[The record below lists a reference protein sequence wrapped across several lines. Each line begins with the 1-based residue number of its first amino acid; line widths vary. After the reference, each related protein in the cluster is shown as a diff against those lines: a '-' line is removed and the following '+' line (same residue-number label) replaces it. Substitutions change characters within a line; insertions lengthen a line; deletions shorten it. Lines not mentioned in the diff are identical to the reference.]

1 MWQRLK
7 SLDRYTLDSVPVDQ
21 CREFEPDPFQEE
33 KEITLSLTFA
43 AWRLLARESA
53 NQGMF
58 KALENAI
65 IPITHTFTLS
75 QWQNIAD
82 ECSDPRVRNLLEAE
96 GIKAQVKQW
105 IGVDS
110 SCISAIAYNEVSHK
124 LKIRFVSN
132 LTYEYDNLLYDTF
145 SAFSEADSKG
155 RFFNLY
161 IKDQYPYRLL

>member
-53 NQGMF
+53 NQRMF

-65 IPITHTFTLS
+65 IPITHTFTLK
-75 QWQNIAD
+75 QWQNIANSS
-82 ECSDPRVRNLLEAE
+82 SDRTVRDLLEAE
-96 GIKAQVKQW
+96 GIKAQVENW
-105 IGVDS
+105 FTVDS
-110 SCISAIAYNEVSHK
+110 SCIAAIAYNQSSRK
-124 LKIRFVSN
+124 LKIRFTSD
-132 LTYEYDNLLYDTF
+132 LIYEYDNVLCDIF
-145 SAFSEADSKG
+145 SAFFEADSKG

-161 IKDQYPYRLL
+161 IKDQYAYRLL